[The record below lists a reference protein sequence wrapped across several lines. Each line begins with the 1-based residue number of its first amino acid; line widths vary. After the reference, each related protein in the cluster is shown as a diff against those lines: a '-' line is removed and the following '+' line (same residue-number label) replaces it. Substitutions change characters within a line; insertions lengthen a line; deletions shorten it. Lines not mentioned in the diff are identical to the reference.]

1 MNITLE
7 AIEQEIR
14 KVAREKPDF
23 DYTEQ
28 PLNVGIGEC
37 SYLGSI
43 RKDTFKELQENGIVD
58 SDLRYHEAVAKNLI
72 GKRCIVG
79 QALHNLGVSDTFL
92 YDYEGLSAE
101 KVVCAVTDYSVSKR
115 PLLARWADSVQA
127 GQDAGIAWG
136 RAVEAADEQ
145 WEMSV

>member
-23 DYTEQ
+23 IYGEQ
-28 PLNVGIGEC
+28 PLNVGIGDC

-43 RKDTFKELQENGIVD
+43 RKEAFEELQENGIVD
-58 SDLRYHEAVAKNLI
+58 NNLRFSEAVEKNLI
-72 GKRCIVG
+72 GQRCIVG

-101 KVVCAVTDYSVSKR
+101 KVVCAVTDYSVIKR
-115 PLLARWADSVQA
+115 PLLAQWADSVQA
-127 GQDAGIAWG
+127 SQDAGIAWG
-136 RAVEAADEQ
+136 KAVERADEQ
-145 WEMSV
+145 CEMSV